1 MEFVEYMTVY
11 NDESSEDD
19 ELNLD
24 FGTFH
29 TPVENL
35 TGADAICGSITR

>member
-1 MEFVEYMTVY
+1 MY
-11 NDESSEDD
+11 DD
-19 ELNLD
+19 DDSDDGEMRLD

-35 TGADAICGSITR
+35 TEADAICGSISR